1 MHVVQSVG
9 SRKYLVSRGLVDE
22 ARTTLARVPVVIAEM
37 VEARIRNGAPH
48 ARLVDRNAD
57 VEYRASRGASSPG
70 HEPRT
75 LLQRVRNA
83 DRALVRMRRQAANRL
98 SRNRSH
104 HRMKGCDRVHP
115 LELPVYAGGRL

>member
-1 MHVVQSVG
+1 
-9 SRKYLVSRGLVDE
+9 
-22 ARTTLARVPVVIAEM
+22 TLARVPVVIAEM

-57 VEYRASRGASSPG
+57 VEYRASRGASPPG

-75 LLQRVRNA
+75 LPQRARNA
-83 DRALVRMRRQAANRL
+83 DRALVRMRRQAANRP

-104 HRMKGCDRVHP
+104 QRMNGFDRVDR
-115 LELPVYAGGRL
+115 LKITVRAGVKVGPTERRCPGVVPAA